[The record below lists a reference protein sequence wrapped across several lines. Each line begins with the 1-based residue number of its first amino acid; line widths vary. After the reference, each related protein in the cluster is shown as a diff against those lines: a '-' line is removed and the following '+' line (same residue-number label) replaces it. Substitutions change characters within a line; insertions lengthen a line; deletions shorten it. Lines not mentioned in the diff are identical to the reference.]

1 MTKILAITGGV
12 GGAKLA
18 LGLSKILTPDEL
30 LFLVNT
36 GDDFQHLGLEISPDL
51 DSLLYALSGKNNPEL
66 GWGRANETWAC
77 ISELE
82 ELGADSWFRLGDRDL
97 ALHLVRTQML
107 NQGATLQN
115 VADRLSE
122 SLGIDHRIAPMSND
136 KISTTVNTP
145 NGKLA
150 FQEYFVREQCEPA
163 VIDFDFEGI
172 DNSKPNPVV
181 MSWLD
186 ECDGIIICP
195 SNPYVSVDTILSV
208 PKYRDAFQ
216 SKPVIAV
223 SPIVGGLA
231 IKGPAAKM
239 MTELGVPPTPI
250 AVAKH
255 YGSLLSGFVL
265 DQTDHEQAKD
275 IPIPSIVTQTIM
287 LTLQDRIGLAEQC
300 VRFLEELT

>member
-97 ALHLVRTQML
+97 ALHLLRTQML

-115 VADRLSE
+115 VADRLSK

-172 DNSKPNPVV
+172 ENSKPNPVV

-208 PKYRDAFQ
+208 PKYRDAFH

-239 MTELGVPPTPI
+239 MKELGVPPTPI

-275 IPIPSIVTQTIM
+275 ISIPSIVTQTIM
-287 LTLQDRIGLAEQC
+287 LTLLDRIALAEQC
-300 VRFLEELT
+300 VRFLEEIT

>member
-18 LGLSKILTPDEL
+18 LGLSKILNPNEL

-66 GWGRANETWAC
+66 GWGRADETWAC

-107 NQGATLQN
+107 NQGATLQK

-172 DNSKPNPVV
+172 ENSKPNPVV

-239 MTELGVPPTPI
+239 MKELGVPPTPI

-287 LTLQDRIGLAEQC
+287 LTLQDRVALAEQC

>member
-1 MTKILAITGGV
+1 MSKILAITGGV

-30 LFLVNT
+30 LLLVNT

-107 NQGATLQN
+107 SQGATLQK
-115 VADRLSE
+115 VADRLCE

-172 DNSKPNPVV
+172 ENSTPNPVV

-287 LTLQDRIGLAEQC
+287 LTLHDRIALAEQC
-300 VRFLEELT
+300 VRFLEEIT

>member
-107 NQGATLQN
+107 SQGATLQN
-115 VADRLSE
+115 VADRLCE

-172 DNSKPNPVV
+172 ENSKPNPVV

-239 MTELGVPPTPI
+239 MKELGVPPTPI

-265 DQTDHEQAKD
+265 DQTDNEQAKD
-275 IPIPSIVTQTIM
+275 IAIPSIVTQTIM

-300 VRFLEELT
+300 VRFLEELI

>member
-107 NQGATLQN
+107 SQGATLQN
-115 VADRLSE
+115 VADRLCE

-172 DNSKPNPVV
+172 ENSKPNPVV

-239 MTELGVPPTPI
+239 MKELGVPPTPI

-275 IPIPSIVTQTIM
+275 IAIPSIVTQTIM

>member
-18 LGLSKILTPDEL
+18 LGLSKILNPDEL

-51 DSLLYALSGKNNPEL
+51 DSLLYALSGKNNLEL

-172 DNSKPNPVV
+172 EKSTPNPVV

>member
-172 DNSKPNPVV
+172 EKSTPNPVV

-287 LTLQDRIGLAEQC
+287 LTLQDRVALAEQC
-300 VRFLEELT
+300 VRFLEEIT

>member
-18 LGLSKILTPDEL
+18 LGLSKILNPDEL

-122 SLGIDHRIAPMSND
+122 SLGIDHRIAPMSSD

-172 DNSKPNPVV
+172 EKSTPNPVV

-239 MTELGVPPTPI
+239 MTEFGVPPTPI

-287 LTLQDRIGLAEQC
+287 LTLQDRIALAEQC
-300 VRFLEELT
+300 VRFLEEMT

>member
-18 LGLSKILTPDEL
+18 LGLSKILNPDEL

-172 DNSKPNPVV
+172 ENSKPNPVV

-239 MTELGVPPTPI
+239 MKELGVPPTPI

>member
-18 LGLSKILTPDEL
+18 LGLSKILNPDEL

-51 DSLLYALSGKNNPEL
+51 DSLLYALSGKNNPET

-172 DNSKPNPVV
+172 EKSTPNPVV

-287 LTLQDRIGLAEQC
+287 LTLQDRIALAEQC
-300 VRFLEELT
+300 VRFLEEIT

>member
-97 ALHLVRTQML
+97 ALHLLRTQML
-107 NQGATLQN
+107 SQGATLQN
-115 VADRLSE
+115 VVDRLCE

-172 DNSKPNPVV
+172 ENSTPNPVV

-275 IPIPSIVTQTIM
+275 IAIPSIVTQTIM

>member
-77 ISELE
+77 IGELE

-122 SLGIDHRIAPMSND
+122 SLGIDHRVAPMSND

-172 DNSKPNPVV
+172 ENSTPNPVV

-239 MTELGVPPTPI
+239 MKELGVPPTPI

-287 LTLQDRIGLAEQC
+287 LTLQDRIALAEQC
-300 VRFLEELT
+300 VRFLEEMT

>member
-18 LGLSKILTPDEL
+18 LGLSKILNPDEL

-115 VADRLSE
+115 VADRLCE

-172 DNSKPNPVV
+172 EKSTPNPVV

>member
-136 KISTTVNTP
+136 KISTTVNTL

-172 DNSKPNPVV
+172 ENSTPNPVV

-239 MTELGVPPTPI
+239 MKELGVPPTPI

>member
-1 MTKILAITGGV
+1 MAKILAITGGV

-66 GWGRANETWAC
+66 GWGRADETWAC

-107 NQGATLQN
+107 NQGATLQK
-115 VADRLSE
+115 VADRLSK

-150 FQEYFVREQCEPA
+150 FQEYFVREQCEPP

-172 DNSKPNPVV
+172 ENSKPNPVV

-239 MTELGVPPTPI
+239 MQELGVPPTPI

-287 LTLQDRIGLAEQC
+287 LTLRDRIALAEQC
-300 VRFLEELT
+300 VRFLEEMT

>member
-172 DNSKPNPVV
+172 ENSKPNPVV

-239 MTELGVPPTPI
+239 MKELGVPPTPI

-287 LTLQDRIGLAEQC
+287 LTLQDRIALAEQC
-300 VRFLEELT
+300 VRFLEEMT

>member
-18 LGLSKILTPDEL
+18 LGLSKILNPDEL

-172 DNSKPNPVV
+172 EKSTPNPVV

-275 IPIPSIVTQTIM
+275 IAIPSIVTQTIM
-287 LTLQDRIGLAEQC
+287 LTLQDRIRLAEQC
-300 VRFLEELT
+300 VRFLEEIT

>member
-172 DNSKPNPVV
+172 EKSTPNTVV

-287 LTLQDRIGLAEQC
+287 LTLQDRIALAEQC
-300 VRFLEELT
+300 VRFLEEMT

>member
-18 LGLSKILTPDEL
+18 LGLSKILNPDEL

-172 DNSKPNPVV
+172 EKSTPNPVV

-195 SNPYVSVDTILSV
+195 SNPYVSVDTILSI

>member
-82 ELGADSWFRLGDRDL
+82 DLGADSWFRLGDRDL

-172 DNSKPNPVV
+172 EKSTPNPVV

-239 MTELGVPPTPI
+239 MKELGVPPTPI

>member
-18 LGLSKILTPDEL
+18 LGLSKILNPDEL

-172 DNSKPNPVV
+172 EKATPNPVV

-287 LTLQDRIGLAEQC
+287 LTLQDRIALAEQC
-300 VRFLEELT
+300 VRFLEEMT

>member
-172 DNSKPNPVV
+172 EKSTPNPVV

-265 DQTDHEQAKD
+265 DQTDNEQAKD
-275 IPIPSIVTQTIM
+275 IAIPSIVTQTIM
-287 LTLQDRIGLAEQC
+287 LTLQDRIALAEQC
-300 VRFLEELT
+300 VRFLEEIT

>member
-36 GDDFQHLGLEISPDL
+36 GDDFQHLGLDISPDL

-107 NQGATLQN
+107 SQGATLQN
-115 VADRLSE
+115 VADRLCE

-136 KISTTVNTP
+136 KIRTTVNTP

-172 DNSKPNPVV
+172 EKSTPNPVV

-275 IPIPSIVTQTIM
+275 IAIPSIVTQTIM
-287 LTLQDRIGLAEQC
+287 LTLEDRIELAEQC

>member
-145 NGKLA
+145 DGKLA

-172 DNSKPNPVV
+172 EKSTPNPVV

-239 MTELGVPPTPI
+239 MKELGVPPTPI

-275 IPIPSIVTQTIM
+275 IAIPSIVTQTIM

>member
-136 KISTTVNTP
+136 KISTTVKTP

-150 FQEYFVREQCEPA
+150 FQEYFVRERCEPA

-172 DNSKPNPVV
+172 EKSTPNPVV

>member
-1 MTKILAITGGV
+1 MAKILAITGGV

-18 LGLSKILTPDEL
+18 LGLSKILSPDEL

-107 NQGATLQN
+107 NQGATLQK
-115 VADRLSE
+115 VADRLSK

-172 DNSKPNPVV
+172 ENSKPNPVV

-239 MTELGVPPTPI
+239 MKELGVPPTPI

-287 LTLQDRIGLAEQC
+287 LTLRDRIALAEQC
-300 VRFLEELT
+300 VRFLEEMT

>member
-66 GWGRANETWAC
+66 GWGRADETWAC

-107 NQGATLQN
+107 NQGATLQK
-115 VADRLSE
+115 VADRLSK

-172 DNSKPNPVV
+172 ENSKPNPVV

-239 MTELGVPPTPI
+239 MKELGVPPTPI

-287 LTLQDRIGLAEQC
+287 LTLRDRIALAEQC
-300 VRFLEELT
+300 VRFLEEIT

>member
-1 MTKILAITGGV
+1 MIKILAITGGV

-172 DNSKPNPVV
+172 EKSTPNPVV

>member
-1 MTKILAITGGV
+1 MTKILPITGGV

-18 LGLSKILTPDEL
+18 LGLSKILNPDEL

-172 DNSKPNPVV
+172 EKSTPNPVV

-265 DQTDHEQAKD
+265 DQTDHEQDKD
-275 IPIPSIVTQTIM
+275 IPIPSIVTLTIM

>member
-18 LGLSKILTPDEL
+18 LGLSKILNPDEL

-172 DNSKPNPVV
+172 EKSTPNPVV

-275 IPIPSIVTQTIM
+275 IPIPSIVAQTIM

>member
-18 LGLSKILTPDEL
+18 LGLSKILKPDEL

-172 DNSKPNPVV
+172 EKSTPNPVV

>member
-172 DNSKPNPVV
+172 EKSTPNPVV

-239 MTELGVPPTPI
+239 MKELGVPPTPI

-275 IPIPSIVTQTIM
+275 IAIPSIVTQTIM

>member
-18 LGLSKILTPDEL
+18 LGLSKILNPDEL

-136 KISTTVNTP
+136 KISTTVNTL

-172 DNSKPNPVV
+172 ENSKPNPVV

-208 PKYRDAFQ
+208 PKYRDEFQ

-223 SPIVGGLA
+223 SPIIGGLA

-239 MTELGVPPTPI
+239 MKELGVPPTPI

-287 LTLQDRIGLAEQC
+287 LTLQDRIALAEQC
-300 VRFLEELT
+300 VRFLEEMT

>member
-82 ELGADSWFRLGDRDL
+82 ELGDDSWFRLGDRDL

-136 KISTTVNTP
+136 KISTTVKTP

-150 FQEYFVREQCEPA
+150 FQEYFVRERCEPA

-172 DNSKPNPVV
+172 EKSTPNPVV